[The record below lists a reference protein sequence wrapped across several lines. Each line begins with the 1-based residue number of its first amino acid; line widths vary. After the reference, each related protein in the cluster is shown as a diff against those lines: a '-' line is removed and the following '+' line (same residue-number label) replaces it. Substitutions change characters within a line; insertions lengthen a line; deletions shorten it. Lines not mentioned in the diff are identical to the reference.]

1 MSAGIVP
8 VASSSRRRLVVA
20 FLAGALASGPTA
32 WASLGQDVASVENDR
47 AQMQGSRT
55 IVAARDYAIHEIQA
69 PTGTVVREFI
79 LADGTVFAIA
89 WEGPFIPNLRQLL
102 GAYFVPFAQAAQEH
116 QQRHARHGA
125 LRVETPDL
133 VVEAGGHMR
142 AFFGRAYVPVLLPQ
156 TLPPGGLQ

>member
-1 MSAGIVP
+1 MNAVIEPTSCP
-8 VASSSRRRLVVA
+8 SRRLLIGTL
-20 FLAGALASGPTA
+20 LAAALASGSPV

-55 IVAARDYAIHEIQA
+55 IIATQDYSIHEIQA
-69 PTGTVVREFI
+69 PTGTVVREFV

-89 WEGPFIPNLRQLL
+89 WEGPFIPNLRRLL
-102 GAYFVPFAQAAQEH
+102 GAYFVPFAQAAQE
-116 QQRHARHGA
+116 QQGHARHGA

-142 AFFGRAYVPVLLPQ
+142 AFFGRAYVPALLPQ
-156 TLPPGGLQ
+156 SLPPGGLQ